1 CAARDHAADRQG
13 VSPADVQRGRHGW
26 AGRTSDTV
34 RVERSHRQG
43 RDRGAYPHADS
54 GVAMDFEFRFDDAK
68 AFAARM
74 DAAPQIVGDELTSG
88 IDRLTLQGEAFTKA
102 ETPVR
107 TGHLR
112 RSIAHKPATFG
123 GGVATGSWGT
133 ATPYARYVEEGR
145 GPVVARGRALR
156 FV

>member
-1 CAARDHAADRQG
+1 
-13 VSPADVQRGRHGW
+13 
-26 AGRTSDTV
+26 
-34 RVERSHRQG
+34 
-43 RDRGAYPHADS
+43 
-54 GVAMDFEFRFDDAK
+54 MDFELRFDDAK

-74 DAAPQIVGDELTSG
+74 DAAPQIVGDELTQG

-107 TGHLR
+107 TGLLR

-133 ATPYARYVEEGR
+133 ATPYARYVEDGR

-156 FV
+156 FVIGGTVFYRKRVGPAAGKHMFRKATQRIRPMVAREMSAVAARIIARMGGA